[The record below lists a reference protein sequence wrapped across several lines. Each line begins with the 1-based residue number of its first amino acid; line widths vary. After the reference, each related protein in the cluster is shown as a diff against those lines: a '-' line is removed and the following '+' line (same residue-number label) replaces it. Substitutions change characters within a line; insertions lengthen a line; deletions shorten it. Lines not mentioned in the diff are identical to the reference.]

1 MSSPTLEISLIPVP
15 RRAES
20 ASSPG
25 SQRLED
31 LQGELL
37 LKHSKKDLDADAIAV
52 QVRGRM
58 KRLMK
63 HFGMDFDIV
72 ILDCPP
78 GLSFAALAA
87 LDLADHVV
95 VPFRPDFVSQF
106 ALDRVAMLIERVE
119 TAEQLAG
126 IAFSARRYS
135 CLANYLNGSGHER
148 LLIDQLALDHPLLS
162 ARIPSLESIARA
174 FDWDESRQTM
184 EQKYADAVPYLR
196 ALHDEVLGVPQL
208 QARISLDLMAKKT
221 KALSGAS
228 QDAYFRRVLKA
239 HPTLPAEERDRLV
252 SRLRQDIAQLRLR
265 THARRD
271 AGMQSPAIA
280 TPAPTAASPG
290 FDPFSPNIVVVLRK
304 SGRDAALV
312 ALGGIDSTDDLRLL
326 AREQRLSVPPDV
338 SSAEELRAA
347 IVAAAERRIANRLA
361 AAS

>member
-1 MSSPTLEISLIPVP
+1 MARFLAVSNRKGGVGKSTIAVMLAHAAAAWSRQRVLVIDLDTQCNASLMLVGGLGWE
-15 RRAES
+15 RACRAGRTIADYFFDRFDKVAEDES
-20 ASSPG
+20 AYVLRDVGDIAHTRAAPGRLCLLPG

-63 HFGMDFDIV
+63 HFGMDFDVV

-148 LLIDQLALDHPLLS
+148 LLIEQLALDHPLLS
-162 ARIPSLESIARA
+162 TRIPRLESIARA
-174 FDWDESRQTM
+174 FDWEESRQTM
-184 EQKYADAVPYLR
+184 EQKYADAEPYLR
-196 ALHDEVLGVPQL
+196 ALHDELLAVPHL
-208 QARISLDLMAKKT
+208 QA
-221 KALSGAS
+221 
-228 QDAYFRRVLKA
+228 
-239 HPTLPAEERDRLV
+239 
-252 SRLRQDIAQLRLR
+252 
-265 THARRD
+265 
-271 AGMQSPAIA
+271 
-280 TPAPTAASPG
+280 
-290 FDPFSPNIVVVLRK
+290 K
-304 SGRDAALV
+304 SA
-312 ALGGIDSTDDLRLL
+312 
-326 AREQRLSVPPDV
+326 
-338 SSAEELRAA
+338 
-347 IVAAAERRIANRLA
+347 
-361 AAS
+361 